1 MKVRICTLGLAMG
14 NKERHTGSIVVAMV
28 AVAFASTLMSIDVA
42 AQATAKPAAPAKQT
56 RSDASA
62 TTGKPVQ
69 LAQTQKPLDL
79 RVPDV
84 SELFTPEQIQA
95 ILSHTASDDYEEVE
109 VRGARIPTT
118 PDVWGGL
125 GAPVWGL
132 LNPTQAWRII
142 APIPPDQI
150 HAADVRPE
158 AQPQERDPFRP

>member
-1 MKVRICTLGLAMG
+1 VKVWICTLGLAMG
-14 NKERHTGSIVVAMV
+14 NKERHTGSIVIAMV
-28 AVAFASTLMSIDVA
+28 VAAVASMLMSVDVA
-42 AQATAKPAAPAKQT
+42 AQATAKPAASGKQT
-56 RSDASA
+56 RNETSA
-62 TTGKPVQ
+62 ATGKPAP
-69 LAQTQKPLDL
+69 LAQAQKPLDL

-109 VRGARIPTT
+109 VRGTRIPST

>member
-1 MKVRICTLGLAMG
+1 VKVRICTLGLAMG
-14 NKERHTGSIVVAMV
+14 NKERHTGSIVIAM
-28 AVAFASTLMSIDVA
+28 AVLAFASMLMSVDVV
-42 AQATAKPAAPAKQT
+42 AQATSKPAAAGKQT
-56 RSDASA
+56 RSETS
-62 TTGKPVQ
+62 TTAGKPVP

-109 VRGARIPTT
+109 VRGTRIPAT

>member
-1 MKVRICTLGLAMG
+1 MG
-14 NKERHTGSIVVAMV
+14 NRERHTGSIVIAMV
-28 AVAFASTLMSIDVA
+28 VAAFASTLVSVDVA
-42 AQATAKPAAPAKQT
+42 AQATAKPAAPGKQT
-56 RSDASA
+56 RSESSA
-62 TTGKPVQ
+62 TGKPVP
-69 LAQTQKPLDL
+69 LEQTQKPLDL

-109 VRGARIPTT
+109 VRGTRIPAT